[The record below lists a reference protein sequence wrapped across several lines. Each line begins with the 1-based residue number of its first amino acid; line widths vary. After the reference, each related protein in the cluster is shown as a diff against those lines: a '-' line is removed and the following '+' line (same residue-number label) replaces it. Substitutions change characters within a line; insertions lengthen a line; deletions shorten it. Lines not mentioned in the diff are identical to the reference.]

1 MKSFIILFIILF
13 QVALA
18 LSGIGLSIYG
28 LVLAFKASVVLGV
41 IVLVVEP
48 SPLVLGLVGV
58 FRPDVAQQLAHW
70 LGL

>member
-1 MKSFIILFIILF
+1 MKGLIVVSILLF
-13 QVALA
+13 HIALA

-28 LVLAFKASVVLGV
+28 LVLAFKASLVLGV

-48 SPLVLGLVGV
+48 SPLILGLVGV